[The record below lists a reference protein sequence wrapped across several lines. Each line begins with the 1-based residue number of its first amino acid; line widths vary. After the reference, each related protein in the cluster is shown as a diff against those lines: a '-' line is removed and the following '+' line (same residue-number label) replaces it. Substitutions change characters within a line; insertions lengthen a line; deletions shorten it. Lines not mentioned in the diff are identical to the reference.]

1 MFIYNFKKPINLKKP
16 KTLNEKLQW
25 LKLNTYYDNP
35 IVTKCVDKLR
45 VKEYLEERGYGYL
58 CAKVMGGGVY
68 KCRRNNHSLGRISRE
83 VCN

>member
-45 VKEYLEERGYGYL
+45 VNFLQNLRMQGI
-58 CAKVMGGGVY
+58 VMR
-68 KCRRNNHSLGRISRE
+68 KSLSICTMWAPRR
-83 VCN
+83 C